1 MVVVNSANT
10 APAQGLMFYVSVGVV
25 GALLTMICVLIV
37 ILAIVIKSPRK
48 KVNDNEQLPMPAIHI
63 NPETSNG
70 TNYELYNDQTDDVP
84 SSVASQN
91 PKNPEPMFDNAIY
104 NVPEVQQA
112 GSKTENV
119 QNTHIQSK
127 TLSTPILV
135 SAYAIS
141 NLHCSTNQALS
152 TISEQ
157 SDDDYDSAE

>member
-25 GALLTMICVLIV
+25 GILLTMICILIV

-70 TNYELYNDQTDDVP
+70 TNYELYNNQTDDVP
-84 SSVASQN
+84 SGGASQ
-91 PKNPEPMFDNAIY
+91 NPEPMFDNAIY

-112 GSKTENV
+112 ASKTENV
-119 QNTHIQSK
+119 NNIHIQSK